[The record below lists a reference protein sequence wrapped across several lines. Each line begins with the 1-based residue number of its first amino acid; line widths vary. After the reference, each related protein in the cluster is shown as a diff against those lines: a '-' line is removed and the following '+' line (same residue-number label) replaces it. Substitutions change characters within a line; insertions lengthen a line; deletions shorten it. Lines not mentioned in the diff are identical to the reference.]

1 MARRIAMSSGDSAPE
16 AASDGHRDLFGNQ
29 MSGRIFDRDAIHH
42 RRAMPLP
49 RGAHV
54 INKLLT
60 EAATR
65 SNRAA

>member
-1 MARRIAMSSGDSAPE
+1 MARRIARSSGDSAPE
-16 AASDGHRDLFGNQ
+16 AASMVTVISLGNQ

-54 INKLLT
+54 INELLT